1 MRTFQIRQLFR
12 ERRTA
17 FTVSVG
23 MFLALLVC
31 MIGLDCY
38 VFCMHIKTDSVADT
52 RYKYMYTFKYPQETV
67 PADGEEACGMI
78 LKKEVLGYYMDVTLL
93 GINPQNPYFDAPVSK
108 GQSRVLISSAA
119 ASKCALKTGDKLVLN
134 DKRNDKSYAFTVDGI
149 VPYAAGMFVFMD
161 IDSMREL
168 IGEKEDYYNI
178 VFAGHA
184 LDIDSGRLYAV
195 SSKAEVEKTRIYL

>member
-1 MRTFQIRQLFR
+1 
-12 ERRTA
+12 
-17 FTVSVG
+17 
-23 MFLALLVC
+23 
-31 MIGLDCY
+31 
-38 VFCMHIKTDSVADT
+38 
-52 RYKYMYTFKYPQETV
+52 MYTFKYPQETV

-195 SSKAEVEKTRIYL
+195 SSKAEVEKRGYICRKDVADDQDGGHRICIDLFRRHVSDVKGNDRPLRCLYFYDENIWLS